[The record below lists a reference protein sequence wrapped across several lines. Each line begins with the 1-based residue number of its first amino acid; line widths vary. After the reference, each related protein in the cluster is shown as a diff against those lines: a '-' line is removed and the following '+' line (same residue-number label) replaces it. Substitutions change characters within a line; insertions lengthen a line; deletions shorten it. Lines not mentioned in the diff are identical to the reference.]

1 MNNGDHTMEFELT
14 ASKTY
19 ATKDNVRKAVAK
31 LGLQDLRY
39 FIFCTEGTQRF
50 FPVFVGQDALRRGAH
65 FHFSVVG

>member
-1 MNNGDHTMEFELT
+1 MEFELT

-19 ATKDNVRKAVAK
+19 ATKENVRKAVVK

-39 FIFCTEGTQRF
+39 FIFCTEDTHRF
-50 FPVFVGQDALRRGAH
+50 FPVFVGQDALRAGAH

>member
-1 MNNGDHTMEFELT
+1 MEFELT

-50 FPVFVGQDALRRGAH
+50 FPVFVGQDALQRGAH